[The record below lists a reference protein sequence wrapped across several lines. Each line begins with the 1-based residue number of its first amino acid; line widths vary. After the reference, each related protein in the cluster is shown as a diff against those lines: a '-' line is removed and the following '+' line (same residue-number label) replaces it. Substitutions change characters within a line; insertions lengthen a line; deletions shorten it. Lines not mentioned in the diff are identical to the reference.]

1 MRKIWNQVAYNLKK
15 DRSSYLSF
23 GIIIMIT
30 ALILNCAGVL
40 LLQAERAYDEKFDK
54 LNTVLC
60 ENAFSAG
67 KFSNMMGP
75 INNNLGYVQYAILA
89 IVGGI
94 IVVLLFPYKLIVKRN
109 GDFEIRTLLLRVYR
123 RSEDYDIPEGG
134 NESFDIEEA
143 GEAEDAIEA

>member
-1 MRKIWNQVAYNLKK
+1 MFIFKVLGALAKFGGKIVDVYEDVLDYVDHLIHKKEYERRARQRKIFWTIL
-15 DRSSYLSF
+15 LS
-23 GIIIMIT
+23 
-30 ALILNCAGVL
+30 V
-40 LLQAERAYDEKFDK
+40 
-54 LNTVLC
+54 
-60 ENAFSAG
+60 
-67 KFSNMMGP
+67 
-75 INNNLGYVQYAILA
+75 
-89 IVGGI
+89 VGGI